1 MADGARSYSDDELAA
16 ILRRALEKQA
26 AEGDGFG
33 HDDLIAAAREVGL
46 DETAVEQAISEL
58 SHERSLADIA
68 GAIKKRRREKWLRH
82 LITYLAVVGGL
93 LGMHFFA
100 GAGEWVFYVAFGW
113 GIGLALDTYSKLRAP
128 TDQEV
133 HRERERLNRHE
144 RRRREAEARR
154 EAKRRKAEEKAARRS
169 RKQQRSEASENF
181 ERVIEEGVTLL
192 LGVAAKK
199 LRDATAEM
207 ERKHEVPNTD
217 FGRYVAGKQAEARG
231 EAPREARREPAR
243 VRVDVAEDELE
254 PDEREARRRRGRR
267 GR

>member
-26 AEGDGFG
+26 AEGGGFG

-46 DETAVEQAISEL
+46 DDAAVEQAIREL

-100 GAGEWVFYVAFGW
+100 GAGAWVFYVAFGW
-113 GIGLALDTYSKLRAP
+113 GIGLALDTYGKLRAP

-133 HRERERLNRHE
+133 HRERDRLNRHE

-169 RKQQRSEASENF
+169 RKHQRSEASENL

-192 LGVAAKK
+192 LGAAAKK
-199 LRDATAEM
+199 LREATAEM
-207 ERKHEVPNTD
+207 ERKHEVPNTA
-217 FGRYVAGKQAEARG
+217 FGRYVAGKQAEAR
-231 EAPREARREPAR
+231 APQEARREPPR
-243 VRVDVAEDELE
+243 VRVDVDEDELPE
-254 PDEREARRRRGRR
+254 PDEREARRRRKRAR
-267 GR
+267 